1 MMGPTVHLELVLLS
15 SGWSLDCFDE
25 LVRLKF
31 LAFKSKAAPRN
42 QLIYFLPLHVY
53 LQIAAIDDL
62 RRFDVRIS
70 GFLTHWIRD
79 CVSVDLAHKVAACQ
93 MELFLGYFQT
103 LFVVRVMEPFLARDL
118 LRWLII
124 RLFLEL
130 KVDNPLLSIGHEHI
144 NFWILQLLSLFFA
157 GTSEDFPGQPGVFL
171 IKFLFLSLLEKF
183 AKIFKV
189 GGFRVLKVFL

>member
-15 SGWSLDCFDE
+15 SGGCLDCLDI

-31 LAFKSKAAPRN
+31 LAIKSKAAPCN
-42 QLIYFLPLHVY
+42 QLVDFLSLHVY

-62 RRFDVRIS
+62 RCSDVGIF
-70 GFLTHWIRD
+70 GFLTLRLRD
-79 CVSVDLAHKVAACQ
+79 CIGVYLAHKVAACQ
-93 MELFLGYFQT
+93 LELLLGYFQT
-103 LFVVRVMEPFLARDL
+103 LFVVRVMESFLARDL
-118 LRWLII
+118 LRCLII
-124 RLFLEL
+124 TLFLEL
-130 KVDNPLLSIGHEHI
+130 KVDNPLLIICHKHI
-144 NFWILQLLSLFFA
+144 NFWIFKFLSLLFA